1 MKNYKSSIISII
13 LFLTLA
19 SCGGGYGVS
28 ESSYVAPSSQAAA
41 STPTGKI
48 SGQVEIVES
57 TN

>member
-28 ESSYVAPSSQAAA
+28 ESSYVPPSSQAA
-41 STPTGKI
+41 PTGKI